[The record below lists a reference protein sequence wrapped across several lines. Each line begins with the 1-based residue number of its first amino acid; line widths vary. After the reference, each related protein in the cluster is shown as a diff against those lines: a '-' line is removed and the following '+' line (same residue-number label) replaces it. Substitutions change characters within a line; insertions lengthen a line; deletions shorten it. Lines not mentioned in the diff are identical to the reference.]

1 MRESEL
7 EDLLN
12 RYAGLPDDQR
22 KEIDEFIE
30 AQSQGHLWIPSPG
43 PQLEAVNCEADV
55 LLYGGA
61 GGAGKSDLILGL
73 AFEHHQRTLVIRKH
87 YVDLAA
93 ITDRSKEINGTD
105 KGYKGSIPPRLRTV
119 NGRLIDFGGLAQP
132 GDEEH
137 WQGQAH
143 DLLAID
149 EVVQLP
155 ERQVRY
161 LMGWVRSA
169 DPTQRCRTV
178 LASNPPIS
186 SVGDWII
193 PMFGPWLDKHH
204 KFYPTPTG
212 VLRWVVT
219 DEEGRDFWVDGPE
232 PVEIAG
238 RMRTPMSRTF
248 IPGRMADNPFLRDT
262 NYAAVLDGLQEPLRS
277 ALRDGNFMA
286 ARTDD
291 PQQVIPTDWVRQA
304 MNRWEASPP
313 MGVPQCAI
321 GVDAARVRDET
332 VLAARYDGWYA
343 PLEAFKG
350 EETPHGRDVAALVV
364 KMRKHDSVV
373 ILDCGETNGAQ
384 AFAHLQENGVE
395 VRAHIGMDK
404 SVRSTEEKKLKFF
417 NKRSEVYWRFR
428 EALDPLRDGG
438 SPVMLP
444 DDSMLM
450 SDLTAPHWELTPQG
464 IKITPKKELVKD
476 LGRSPDR
483 GDAVVMAW
491 SDGPKAITHAT
502 DWRYR
507 ADQRV
512 GTLAERKRR
521 PAVNMGPRRRH

>member
-1 MRESEL
+1 MSEAL
-7 EDLLN
+7 ADDLL
-12 RYAGLPDDQR
+12 RRLAELPPEQ
-22 KEIDEFIE
+22 KEEIDKFIAE
-30 AQSQGHLWIPSPG
+30 QSAGKLWIPSPG
-43 PQLEAVNCEADV
+43 PQLEAINSEADV
-55 LLYGGA
+55 MLYGGA

-73 AFEHHQRTLVIRKH
+73 AFEQHQRTLVIRKH

-93 ITDRSKEINGTD
+93 ITDRAKEINGTD

-119 NGRLIDFGGLAQP
+119 NRKTIDFGGLAQP

-169 DPTQRCRTV
+169 DPKQRCRTV

-193 PMFGPWLDKHH
+193 PMFAPWLDDRHPNPAK
-204 KFYPTPTG
+204 PG
-212 VLRWVVT
+212 ELRWVVS
-219 DEEGRDFWVDGPE
+219 DEDGLDFWVDGPD

-248 IPGRMADNPFLRDT
+248 IPGRMVDNPFLRDT

-286 ARTDD
+286 ARQDD
-291 PQQVIPTDWVRQA
+291 PQQVIPTDWIRKAQE
-304 MNRWEASPP
+304 RWESSPP
-313 MGVPQCAI
+313 AGVPQCAI

-332 VLAARYDGWYA
+332 VLAIRYDGWYA
-343 PLEAFKG
+343 PLRTWKG
-350 EETPHGRDVAALVV
+350 EQTPHGRDIAALVL
-364 KMRKHDSVV
+364 KERKHDSIV
-373 ILDCGETNGAQ
+373 IIDCGETNGAQ
-384 AFAHLQENGVE
+384 AYAHLQENGIQVKS
-395 VRAHIGMDK
+395 HIGMDK

-428 EALDPLRDGG
+428 EALDPNREGG
-438 SPVMLP
+438 SPIMLP
-444 DDSMLM
+444 DDQMLV
-450 SDLTAPHWELTPQG
+450 SDLTAAHWELTPQG
-464 IKITPKKELVKD
+464 IKITPKKELVKA

-507 ADQRV
+507 DEQV
-512 GTLAERKRR
+512 SGTLAERRRR
-521 PAVNMGPRRRH
+521 PAINMGPRRRQ

>member
-1 MRESEL
+1 MSEAL
-7 EDLLN
+7 VEDLL
-12 RYAGLPDDQR
+12 RRLADLPEEQRQEVDQ
-22 KEIDEFIE
+22 FIE
-30 AQSQGHLWIPSPG
+30 EQSKGHLWIPSPG

-73 AFEHHQRTLVIRKH
+73 AFEQHQRTLIIRKH

-93 ITDRSKEINGTD
+93 ITDRAKEINSTD
-105 KGYKGSIPPRLRTV
+105 KGFKGSIPPRLRTI
-119 NGRLIDFGGLAQP
+119 NGKVIDFGGLAQP

-169 DPTQRCRTV
+169 DPNQRCRTV

-193 PMFGPWLDKHH
+193 PMFAPWLDDRHSN
-204 KFYPTPTG
+204 PAAPG
-212 VLRWVVT
+212 ELRWVVT
-219 DEEGRDFWVDGPE
+219 DEDGHDFWVDGPE

-248 IPGRMADNPFLRDT
+248 IPGRMVDNPFLRDT

-286 ARTDD
+286 ARQDD
-291 PQQVIPTDWVRQA
+291 PQQVIPTDWVRKAQE
-304 MNRWEASPP
+304 RWESSPP
-313 MGVPQCAI
+313 QGIPQCAI

-332 VLAARYDGWYA
+332 VLAIRYDGWYA
-343 PLEAFKG
+343 PLITLKG
-350 EETPHGRDVAALVV
+350 EETPHGRDVASLVV
-364 KMRKHDSVV
+364 KYRKHDSIV

-384 AFAHLQENGVE
+384 AFAHLQENGVQ
-395 VRAHIGMDK
+395 VRSHIGMDK
-404 SVRSTEEKKLKFF
+404 SVRATEEKKLKFF

-428 EALDPLRDGG
+428 EALDPNREGG
-438 SPVMLP
+438 SPIMLP
-444 DDSMLM
+444 DDPMLV

-464 IKITPKKELVKD
+464 IKITPKKELVKNI
-476 LGRSPDR
+476 GRSPDR

-507 ADQRV
+507 PEQMV